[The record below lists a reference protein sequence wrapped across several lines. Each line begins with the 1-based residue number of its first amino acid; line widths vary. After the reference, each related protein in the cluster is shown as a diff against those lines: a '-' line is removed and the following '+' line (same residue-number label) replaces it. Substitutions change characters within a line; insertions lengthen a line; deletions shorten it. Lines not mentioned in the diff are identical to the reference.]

1 MVAIFIMVWMLVIR
15 GVPFPIIE
23 RLQVSVPLN
32 SRPVAYYR
40 KGGITPCLRLFKRS
54 PALVSVWNTWASLAI
69 FSVPDVDHDDSQLF
83 FLSLVPSSVQLT
95 LTGLACGS
103 LAGSF

>member
-1 MVAIFIMVWMLVIR
+1 MIHSPSLYKDVFQNAITCPSRLEHYSVVAIFIVVWMLVVR

-40 KGGITPCLRLFKRS
+40 KGGTTPRLRLF
-54 PALVSVWNTWASLAI
+54 
-69 FSVPDVDHDDSQLF
+69 
-83 FLSLVPSSVQLT
+83 
-95 LTGLACGS
+95 
-103 LAGSF
+103 